1 MAIKRPLPSFLV
13 FKDKQ
18 GHWRWNFAAGNGK
31 IVAASSVAYL
41 HRQGCIR
48 AVQAMKGSG
57 AVPVVGRPSDLE
69 GEAPAAQVGAQSGKP
84 DKAIETA
91 S

>member
-1 MAIKRPLPSFLV
+1 MAIKRPLPSFLI

-31 IVAASSVAYL
+31 ITAASSVAYL
-41 HRQGCIR
+41 RREGCIR

-69 GEAPAAQVGAQSGKP
+69 SEAPAAQAAAAAGEIGKTAA
-84 DKAIETA
+84 KAR
-91 S
+91 